1 MRNIATIWQAQA
13 HVERERV
20 IDPEMNRPDENFGGE
35 AGGGWP
41 PMSTITLGLSV
52 SF

>member
-1 MRNIATIWQAQA
+1 
-13 HVERERV
+13 
-20 IDPEMNRPDENFGGE
+20 MNRPDENFGGE

-41 PMSTITLGLSV
+41 PMTTVTLGMSV